1 MIFKIWEELT
11 ETEVN
16 SIKRKLCTKCAHFSG
31 MGEKNNMLYRFCN
44 YSENT
49 GKCRLCDP
57 RKCKELGYFK
67 AKERRNVAKNSRN
80 KDER

>member
-11 ETEVN
+11 EPEVN

-57 RKCKELGYFK
+57 RKCKEMCIRDRFGTCFK
-67 AKERRNVAKNSRN
+67 CHSLW
-80 KDER
+80 D